1 MLIYGINP
9 VTEALRAG
17 RVTRLRVADR
27 SDTRLKTLLSDAG
40 RHHVEVSHVDAATLD
55 RLSRNGVHQGVVADV
70 EVPRIE
76 TLDELIA
83 SASGPALL
91 VVLDGVEDPHNV
103 GAIVRTVDAAGAH
116 GVVRQTRRAAALD
129 GAAAKAS
136 AGAVSHV
143 PILDVVNISR
153 ALTELK
159 ELGVWTIGL
168 AGDATQSYESVDWT
182 QASAVVLGAEGAGLR
197 RLVRETCDVVVSIP
211 LAGHVE
217 SLNVSVAAGVVLF
230 EAGRQRRR

>member
-83 SASGPALL
+83 STSP
-91 VVLDGVEDPHNV
+91 
-103 GAIVRTVDAAGAH
+103 
-116 GVVRQTRRAAALD
+116 
-129 GAAAKAS
+129 
-136 AGAVSHV
+136 
-143 PILDVVNISR
+143 
-153 ALTELK
+153 
-159 ELGVWTIGL
+159 
-168 AGDATQSYESVDWT
+168 
-182 QASAVVLGAEGAGLR
+182 R
-197 RLVRETCDVVVSIP
+197 RLPAPCRTCRSWT
-211 LAGHVE
+211 
-217 SLNVSVAAGVVLF
+217 S
-230 EAGRQRRR
+230 